1 MSILLTRTGAYRV
14 VVVLIRKLILLK
26 AAGLMV
32 AIGTLACAG
41 PTTIFWDD
49 FEDDVTGGNPN
60 APPIGEPWQISEVA
74 KDGINVGV
82 DMSDP
87 LDNVLWFGRNRNM
100 AVAPFSAIDVQRL
113 QTFQNA
119 TVSFDYYGFFSGEY
133 GHFFDVGG
141 FDGISDN
148 PAFLIRIDPRKDA
161 GHHDLYYLDPGGG
174 LVDSGLDVGAN
185 AGQTITI
192 ALDFAAENYVLDVE
206 GNFTAPLPLLPC
218 PSDMHGVQFSN
229 YGVAMASGSIDNMM
243 VTVEEPEGLGA
254 WVAENPEPS
263 TIALLAMAAL
273 YGAFLWSFR
282 SKKAGK

>member
-1 MSILLTRTGAYRV
+1 MSTLLTRIGAYRIV
-14 VVVLIRKLILLK
+14 VAVTRKLILLK
-26 AAGLMV
+26 AAALIV
-32 AIGTLACAG
+32 AIGTIACAA
-41 PTTIFWDD
+41 PVTIFWDD
-49 FEDDVTGGNPN
+49 FEDDTTGGNPN

-74 KDGINVGV
+74 QDGINVGV
-82 DMSDP
+82 DRSDP
-87 LDNVLWFGRNRNM
+87 LGNVLRFGRYRNI

-119 TVSFDYYGFFSGEY
+119 TVSFDYYGLSTGDF

-148 PAFLIRIDPRKDA
+148 PAFLIRIDPRKDL
-161 GHHDLYYLDPGGG
+161 GQHDLYYLAPGGG

-185 AGQTITI
+185 ADQAITV
-192 ALDFAAENYVLDVE
+192 ALDFATENYVIDVE
-206 GNFTAPLPLLPC
+206 GNSTAPLPLLLC

-229 YGVAMASGSIDNMM
+229 YGVAMASGSIDNVM
-243 VTVEEPEGLGA
+243 VTVAEPEGLGA

-273 YGAFLWSFR
+273 YGAFLWFFR
-282 SKKAGK
+282 EKKAGK